1 MNPGLRALLIY
12 CINVLIILIILIIH
26 NFSQMKHQ
34 QMMACTLIAAAL
46 IGYIAYV
53 QGRRMMESFKGN
65 KGKWLFTASPHAYPV
80 VCLAGNSKLPCTA
93 FSSA

>member
-1 MNPGLRALLIY
+1 
-12 CINVLIILIILIIH
+12 
-26 NFSQMKHQ
+26 MKHQ

-65 KGKWLFTASPHAYPV
+65 KGNKGNKGKWLFTASPHAYPV